1 MGNVIRSPINGRAV
15 ALRER
20 SGSHSLALAAAQSWW
35 PESLTSDL
43 LHPAAAAPLENWN
56 GENADTCLVVRNPVE
71 RFRSAVAKHSERTLE
86 EHLAKPVYGPLPKGD
101 FVRHFRFEDQLNAA
115 AEWLGLPTP
124 LPQEDATDEA
134 DKPTL
139 TPEQE
144 ARVRELFADDIALWE
159 SLQ

>member
-1 MGNVIRSPINGRAV
+1 MGNVIRSPVSGRAV

-20 SGSHSLALAAAQSWW
+20 SGSHSLAVAAAQAWW
-35 PESLTSDL
+35 PESLTPDL
-43 LHPAAAAPLENWN
+43 AHPAAAAPLENWF
-56 GENADTCLVVRNPVE
+56 GENPNTCLVVRNPIE

-86 EHLAKPVYGPLPKGD
+86 EHLNSPVYRPLPKGN
-101 FVRHFRFEDQLNAA
+101 FVKYFRFEDQLDAA

-124 LPQEDATDEA
+124 LPHEDASDPA
-134 DKPTL
+134 LKPDL

-144 ARVRELFADDIALWE
+144 ARVREMFADDIILWE